1 MISIKSCIKITNF
14 HESNQI
20 ITVKVLF
27 PLPNYVGS
35 TLSIT
40 LRSNGIICSDNQPQI
55 KCEKINLSH

>member
-1 MISIKSCIKITNF
+1 MISIKSCVEITNF
-14 HESNQI
+14 HESKQI

-40 LRSNGIICSDNQPQI
+40 
-55 KCEKINLSH
+55 